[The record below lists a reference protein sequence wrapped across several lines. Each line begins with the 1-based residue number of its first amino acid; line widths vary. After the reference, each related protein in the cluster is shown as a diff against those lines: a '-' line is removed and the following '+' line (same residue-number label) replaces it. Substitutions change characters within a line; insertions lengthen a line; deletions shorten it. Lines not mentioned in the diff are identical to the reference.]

1 MKKYE
6 IGYTTGVFDM
16 FHIGHLNIL
25 RRAREQCDH
34 LIVGVSTDDL
44 VKSYKG
50 KTPIIPFEDRIEI
63 VKAIRYVDEVV
74 PQTTMDKY
82 AAWEKLRFNALFH
95 GSDWKNTEMYNNI
108 IRQFSNMVSL
118 RIVNPDWAGQMVM
131 LQYMKSGL
139 FAERL
144 ADFRS
149 ICKSK
154 RDLMCG
160 RLSELA
166 GKYGL
171 EYNIPDGGVYIWVKL
186 PEGMNSR
193 KLLKQAQKRGLTFMP
208 GYVFFPRKQ
217 MGARYFRLNFS
228 YPTEEEIERGMDIL
242 EEGISALK

>member
-1 MKKYE
+1 MPG
-6 IGYTTGVFDM
+6 I
-16 FHIGHLNIL
+16 
-25 RRAREQCDH
+25 
-34 LIVGVSTDDL
+34 GVSFVVADR
-44 VKSYKG
+44 K
-50 KTPIIPFEDRIEI
+50 II
-63 VKAIRYVDEVV
+63 K
-74 PQTTMDKY
+74 
-82 AAWEKLRFNALFH
+82 
-95 GSDWKNTEMYNNI
+95 
-108 IRQFSNMVSL
+108 QFSNMVSL

-154 RDLMCG
+154 RDLMCS
-160 RLSELA
+160 RLAKLA
-166 GKYGL
+166 EEYGL
-171 EYNIPDGGVYIWVKL
+171 EYNVPDGGVYIWVEL

-193 KLLKQAQKRGLTFMP
+193 KLLRQAQKRGLTFMP

-242 EEGISALK
+242 EESLKAL